1 MALAIQGKLNELSSC
16 QKTDGSIQ
24 AEYNQMNREY
34 QQTKSVY
41 KSSKAE
47 YQFAQEQLE
56 KAQEYFRQVPL
67 SKMFSTDKQ
76 VKLAKKNLKQK
87 KQKFQ
92 ADREIYKQKLKELRR
107 LKSEIKIQYK
117 SHREYAKFFKKVQE
131 AKKMGIELSKYIT
144 DEYAKQKTMYLS
156 EKYTVNKNGRRTYL
170 TQPNTVCTKDVST
183 LIWEK
188 NQQNIKDKVQ
198 NVVTQVKDQFISN
211 DDGR

>member
-1 MALAIQGKLNELSSC
+1 MAVIIQGKLNELRNC

-24 AEYNQMNREY
+24 IEYNQINREY

-47 YQFAQEQLE
+47 YQLAKEQLE
-56 KAQEYFRQVPL
+56 KAQEHFRQVPL
-67 SKMFSTDKQ
+67 SKMFSADKQ

-87 KQKFQ
+87 KEKFKV
-92 ADREIYKQKLKELRR
+92 DREAYKQKLKELRR
-107 LKSEIKIQYK
+107 LKSEIKNQYK

-131 AKKMGIELSKYIT
+131 AEKMGIVLPKYIK
-144 DEYAKQKTMYLS
+144 DEYDKQKTMYLS
-156 EKYTVNKNGRRTYL
+156 EKYIVDKNGRKTYL
-170 TQPNTVCTKDVST
+170 TQPNTACRKDVST

-188 NQQNIKDKVQ
+188 NQQNIKDTVQ
-198 NVVTQVKDQFISN
+198 NAVTQVKDHYIAN

>member
-1 MALAIQGKLNELSSC
+1 MAVAIQGKLNELSSC

-24 AEYNQMNREY
+24 AEYNQINREY

-41 KSSKAE
+41 KLSKAE
-47 YQFAQEQLE
+47 YQLAQEQLE
-56 KAQEYFRQVPL
+56 KAKEHFRQVPL
-67 SKMFSTDKQ
+67 SKMFSADKQ

-92 ADREIYKQKLKELRR
+92 ADREVYKQKLKELRR
-107 LKSEIKIQYK
+107 LKSEIRNQYK

-131 AKKMGIELSKYIT
+131 AQKMGIVLPKYIT

-170 TQPNTVCTKDVST
+170 TQPNTVCSKDVST

-188 NQQNIKDKVQ
+188 NQQNIKDKMQ
-198 NVVTQVKDQFISN
+198 NVVTQVKDHFISN